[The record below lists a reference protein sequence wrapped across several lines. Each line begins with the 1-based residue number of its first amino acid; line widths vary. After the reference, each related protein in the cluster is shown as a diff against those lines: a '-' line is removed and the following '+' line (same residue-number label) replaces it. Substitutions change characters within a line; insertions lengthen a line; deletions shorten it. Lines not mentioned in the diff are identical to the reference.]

1 MNKKVLLIYP
11 PSEQMNRTARC
22 QQPIKELIVLP
33 PLPPTDLMYCA
44 SIARKFKSICKI
56 RDYSVEKADLL
67 SDLKDFEP
75 DTVLINVASTT
86 FENDM
91 LALDTIK
98 KYNDKIL
105 TIATGAHFLTFNK
118 SVLEEYKNLDIII
131 RGEPEITFG
140 EIVSGKNLSEI
151 DGITYRK
158 GEKIIS
164 NNNRDFLENL
174 DELPF
179 PSRDLIDNNLY
190 VRPDSGKKQAIIRVS
205 QGCPFH
211 CFFCLATPVSGE
223 RVRYRSVDNIIDEIK
238 ECIKK
243 YEIKNF
249 VFWSDLF
256 TANHDFIKEF
266 CQKIISEK
274 LDIVWGSNSRVD
286 TINEEILILMKKA
299 GCNLMSF
306 GIESGSQEILDKIG
320 KKITKENAENAVR
333 LCKKHK
339 IKVFAYFVI
348 GLPWENK
355 NNILDTI
362 NFAIKLNPDY
372 VNFYTAAAL
381 PGSRFYDY
389 ILQNEPEKLK
399 DKDFYKSPYYYP
411 CVGTKYLTKEEIKNL
426 HKTAVKKFYLRP
438 QYIIKKITEMRTFT
452 QFVNYFKAGFS
463 VLLKK

>member
-44 SIARKFKSICKI
+44 SMARKFGTICKI
-56 RDYSVEKADLL
+56 RDYSIEKADLL
-67 SDLKDFEP
+67 SDLKDFQP

-91 LALDTIK
+91 QALDTIK
-98 KYNDKIL
+98 NFNTKIQ
-105 TIATGAHFLTFNK
+105 TVATGAHFLTFNK

-140 EIVSGKNLSEI
+140 EIVSGKDLSEI
-151 DGITYRK
+151 NGITYRS
-158 GEKIIS
+158 GEEIIS
-164 NNNRDFLENL
+164 NKNRDFLENL

-179 PSRDLIDNNLY
+179 PARDLIDNKLY
-190 VRPDSGKKQAIIRVS
+190 IRPDNGEKQAIIRVS

-223 RVRYRSVDNIIDEIK
+223 KVRYRSVDNIIDEIK
-238 ECIKK
+238 ECISK
-243 YEIKNF
+243 YGIKNF

-256 TANHDFIKEF
+256 TANHKFIKEF
-266 CQKIISEK
+266 CGKIISEN
-274 LDIVWGSNSRVD
+274 LNIIWGSNSRAD

-299 GCNLMSF
+299 GCNLMSL

-320 KKITKENAENAVR
+320 KKITKEQAEKAVK
-333 LCKKHK
+333 LCQKHN

-355 NNILDTI
+355 NNILETI

-381 PGSRFYDY
+381 PGSKFYDY
-389 ILQNEPEKLK
+389 ILQNEPEKIN
-399 DKDFYKSPYYYP
+399 DKDFYQSPYYYP
-411 CVGTKYLTKEEIKNL
+411 CVGTKYLSKDEIKNL

-438 QYIIKKITEMRTFT
+438 RYIMKKLTEIKTLT
-452 QFVNYFKAGFS
+452 QLLNYFKAGFS

>member
-1 MNKKVLLIYP
+1 MIKKFLLIYP

-44 SIARKFKSICKI
+44 SVARKYGAFCKI

-67 SDLKDFEP
+67 SDLKDFQP
-75 DTVLINVASTT
+75 DLVLANVASTT
-86 FENDM
+86 FETDM
-91 LALDTIK
+91 QAFDIIK
-98 KYNDKIL
+98 SFNDKIL
-105 TIATGAHFLTFNK
+105 TVAIGAHFLTFNK
-118 SVLEEYKNLDIII
+118 TVLEEYKNLDIII

-140 EIVSGKNLSEI
+140 EIVSGKNLCNI
-151 DGITYRK
+151 NGLTYRNK
-158 GEKIIS
+158 NEIIH
-164 NNNRDFLENL
+164 NQDRDFLENL

-179 PSRDLIDNNLY
+179 PARDLIDNNLY
-190 VRPDSGKKQAIIRVS
+190 VRPDNGEKQAIIRVS

-211 CFFCLATPVSGE
+211 CFFCLATPVSGAK
-223 RVRYRSVDNIIDEIK
+223 VRYRSVDNIICEIK
-238 ECIKK
+238 ECISK
-243 YEIKNF
+243 YRIKNF

-256 TANHDFIKEF
+256 TSNHNFIKEF
-266 CQKIISEK
+266 CEKIISEN
-274 LDIVWGSNSRVD
+274 LNIIWGSNSRAD
-286 TINEEILILMKKA
+286 TLNEDILILMKKA
-299 GCNLMSF
+299 GCNLMSL

-320 KKITKENAENAVR
+320 KKITKEQAKNAVKM
-333 LCKKHK
+333 CKKHN

-355 NNILDTI
+355 NNILETI

-389 ILQNEPEKLK
+389 ILKNMPEKIE

-411 CVGTKYLTKEEIKNL
+411 CIGTEYLSKEEIKNL
-426 HKTAVKKFYLRP
+426 HKFAVKKFYLRP
-438 QYIIKKITEMRTFT
+438 RYIMKKLTEIKTFT
-452 QFVNYFKAGFS
+452 QLLNYFKAGFS